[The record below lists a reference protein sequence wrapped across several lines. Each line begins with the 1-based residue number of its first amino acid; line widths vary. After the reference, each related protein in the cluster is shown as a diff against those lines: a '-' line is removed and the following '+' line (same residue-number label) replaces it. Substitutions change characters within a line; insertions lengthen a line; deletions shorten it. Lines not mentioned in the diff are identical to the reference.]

1 MFLTLQVVDL
11 CNGENDPNLVL
22 FIGSK
27 MVLVGLSF
35 SLSSMNVAISS
46 LPFFSAP
53 IISLA
58 VETGTSIPVDIDSN
72 LVSLS
77 GGMNL
82 SVRAVMTDDTSLLSV
97 WILDGD

>member
-1 MFLTLQVVDL
+1 MLLTLQVVDL
-11 CNGENDPNLVL
+11 CNAENDRNLVL
-22 FIGSK
+22 FIGLK

-82 SVRAVMTDDTSLLSV
+82 SVRAVMTDDTPL
-97 WILDGD
+97 